1 MSAIASLLLLSAGDA
16 KVDEVTDLALAAMVH
31 DIALSEIPTVYQ
43 EFHLNGPE
51 MNQRSAQDINNT
63 HIKAHIG
70 AGLKALARIGLPIN

>member
-1 MSAIASLLLLSAGDA
+1 VSAIASLLLLSAGDA
-16 KVDEVTDLALAAMVH
+16 KVDEVT